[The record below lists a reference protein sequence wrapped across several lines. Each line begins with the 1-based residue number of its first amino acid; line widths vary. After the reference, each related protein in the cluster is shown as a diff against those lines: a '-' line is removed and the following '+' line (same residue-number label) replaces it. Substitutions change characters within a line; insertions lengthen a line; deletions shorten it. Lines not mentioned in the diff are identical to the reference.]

1 MPDKPDEKP
10 MTRFEAQRKLGLF
23 APHDFVTLGII
34 VASLVTLFF
43 WWLFGQPTM
52 QQLLLVVGLVVI
64 LLLTW
69 IVILCYRIL
78 VFQLDMQADINLM
91 PETAARIVKGYASVA
106 ASAPRANPPP
116 RG

>member
-34 VASLVTLFF
+34 LLSLVTLFF
-43 WWLFGQPTM
+43 WWLFGEPTWVQVLLVM
-52 QQLLLVVGLVVI
+52 GAVIMLLLA
-64 LLLTW
+64 W
-69 IVILCYRIL
+69 IVLLCYRIL

-91 PETAARIVKGYASVA
+91 PETAARIVKGYATMGA
-106 ASAPRANPPP
+106 ASARTNAPP

>member
-1 MPDKPDEKP
+1 

-34 VASLVTLFF
+34 VISLVTLFF
-43 WWLFGQPTM
+43 WWLFGQPTL
-52 QQLLLVVGLVVI
+52 QQVLLVMGMVIILLLVWV
-64 LLLTW
+64 
-69 IVILCYRIL
+69 VILCYRIL

-91 PETAARIVKGYASVA
+91 PETAARIVKGYASMG
-106 ASAPRANPPP
+106 ASAARTNAPP